1 MLQREEIGDYHL
13 PSSSKM
19 ITFELSSG
27 HPHGPP
33 VPTTMD
39 DDQYVEY
46 QLDDL
51 AGSPC
56 DMEEE
61 ERVSLEHCICKMMF
75 YLKVDLLCI
84 FQMFM
89 EAVIESLKDL
99 ELRHPNAEEQLAS
112 VSPAS
117 VKSSQKDNQDA
128 YSIGELGNPLKTLPT
143 PTSVKQHVPLKTESA
158 SSSAVNHQ
166 NLATLDP
173 SPDTS
178 ASSVVTPFDNP
189 PSIMESESIT
199 ASSSNDTSGSIH
211 GSIDTDLSGNTK
223 ATLTVERN
231 PANHIM
237 DGLLR
242 RWDFNLF
249 RNGR

>member
-1 MLQREEIGDYHL
+1 LLQREEIGDYHL

-143 PTSVKQHVPLKTESA
+143 PTSIKQHVPLKTESA

-189 PSIMESESIT
+189 SAIMESESIT

-242 RWDFNLF
+242 RWDLF